1 MSDQPD
7 NILLAYMRRLD
18 QKLDR
23 LIDDVADLK
32 LRVSGVE
39 AEIGRLRIDIAGVN
53 SRLDRLERRI
63 DLLERRQ
70 DAVEAFHKT

>member
-7 NILLAYMRRLD
+7 NILLIYMRRLD

-23 LIDDVADLK
+23 LVDDVSDLK

-39 AEIGRLRIDIAGVN
+39 AEIGRLRVDIAGVN
-53 SRLDRLERRI
+53 SRLDRLEHRI
-63 DLLERRQ
+63 DLLDRRQ
-70 DAVEAFHKT
+70 DTGEAFHRA